1 MPPSDL
7 RFSDSAT
14 DNSLLAQRGPML
26 RRAFHRTELFVSEQP
41 DILLQLRHPSVREFH
56 AFRVKFSRNSQNHV
70 AADVSLR

>member
-1 MPPSDL
+1 
-7 RFSDSAT
+7 
-14 DNSLLAQRGPML
+14 ML